1 MRRGS
6 YGPRRFLEETEM
18 LQVPE
23 LLSPAGDL
31 ERLRY
36 AVCYGADAV
45 YCGMTEFGMR
55 SAPAN
60 FTPDQLKEGVL
71 FAHAR
76 GRRVYLTLNT
86 LPTNEEAD
94 RMPEAIRTAADAG
107 VDAFI
112 VADLGVVEL
121 CRRVAPEVEVHFST
135 QTGITNYAAAT
146 AAYHLGAKRVV
157 LARELS
163 LEDIA
168 VIRDKT
174 PPELE
179 IEAFVHGAMCVSF
192 SGRCLLSTYMTGRDS
207 NRGECAQPC
216 RWKYHICE
224 EKRPGQFYEIGESP
238 EGSYILNADDLCTA
252 PFLDLICKAGVDSLK
267 IEGRA
272 KTFYYVASVTAAYR
286 RALDTFLANPTSDN
300 FELPDDVYEE
310 LKRTSHRR
318 YSPGF
323 YFGRDKARQRP
334 DIIGYQRDWDFM
346 GTVDNWENGIAF
358 CQQRGKWCLGDT
370 LEALTPDGSRIPLK
384 PAWIKNEKGEAIEA
398 TPVAM
403 QKYTIP
409 CEKELPPMTLLRKQ
423 NPMQPA
429 AYHPLGENSAE

>member
-1 MRRGS
+1 M
-6 YGPRRFLEETEM
+6 LEI
-18 LQVPE
+18 PE

-45 YCGMTEFGMR
+45 YCGLPEFGMR

-60 FTPDQLKEGVL
+60 FTMEQLAEGVV

-76 GRRVYLTLNT
+76 GCRVYLTLNT
-86 LPTNEEAD
+86 LPTNEELE
-94 RMPEAIRTAADAG
+94 RLPEAIRDAAGCG

-121 CRRVAPEVEVHFST
+121 CKKYAPQVEIHFST
-135 QTGITNYAAAT
+135 QVGITNYAAAL
-146 AAYHLGAKRVV
+146 AAYHMGAKRVV

-163 LEDIA
+163 LTDIA
-168 VIRDKT
+168 TIRDKT

-207 NRGECAQPC
+207 NRGQCAQPC
-216 RWKYHICE
+216 RWKYYLTE
-224 EKRPGQFYEIGESP
+224 ERRPGEMYEIGEGKD
-238 EGSYILNADDLCTA
+238 GSYILNADDLCTA
-252 PFLDLICKAGVDSLK
+252 PFLDLVCRAGVDSLK

-286 RALDTFLANPTSDN
+286 KALDTYLANPGAED
-300 FELPDDVYEE
+300 FALPEDVYEE
-310 LKRTSHRR
+310 LTRTSHRR

-323 YFGRDKARQRP
+323 YLGPEKARQRP
-334 DIIGYQRDWDFM
+334 DRIGYIRSWDFM
-346 GTVDNWENGIAF
+346 GTVDRWENGIAY
-358 CQQRGKWCLGDT
+358 CQQRGKWRLGDT
-370 LEALTPDGSRIPLK
+370 LEALTPDGSRIPLT
-384 PAWIKNEKGEAIEA
+384 PAWIKNEAGEPIDA
-398 TPVAM
+398 TPNPM
-403 QKYTIP
+403 QRYTIP
-409 CEKELPPMTLLRKQ
+409 CEKPLPGMTLLRRR
-423 NPMQPA
+423 MEEAAPA
-429 AYHPLGENSAE
+429 PEGEGCSC